1 MDKFNLPI
9 GSIVISN
16 NTRLLIVGFNNNSN
30 SYLVCVCD
38 KDKVNVNKLYGL
50 NSVQIEKVLS
60 LGYVDLNN
68 NNIPKPLPVNNPA
81 SNIPTDIKP
90 DRYSS
95 VIITEAAQ
103 LGISPIKL
111 AIK

>member
-50 NSVQIEKVLS
+50 NSDQIEKVLI
-60 LGYVDLNN
+60 LGYVD
-68 NNIPKPLPVNNPA
+68 IVNNEGKINSPF
-81 SNIPTDIKP
+81 SNTVNPTTINNGK
-90 DRYSS
+90 YIFFSLF
-95 VIITEAAQ
+95 I
-103 LGISPIKL
+103 
-111 AIK
+111 

>member
-50 NSVQIEKVLS
+50 NSDQIEKVLS
-60 LGYVDLNN
+60 LGYVD
-68 NNIPKPLPVNNPA
+68 IVNNEGKINSPF
-81 SNIPTDIKP
+81 SNTVNPTTINKG
-90 DRYSS
+90 RYIFDSNGI
-95 VIITEAAQ
+95 VIGEN
-103 LGISPIKL
+103 
-111 AIK
+111 